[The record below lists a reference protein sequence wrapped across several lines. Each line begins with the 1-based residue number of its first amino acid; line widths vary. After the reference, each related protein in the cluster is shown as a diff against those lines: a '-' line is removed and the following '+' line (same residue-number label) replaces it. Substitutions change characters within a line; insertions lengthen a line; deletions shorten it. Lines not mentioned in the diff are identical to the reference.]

1 MIKEGGGGGDGR
13 SPPPLPRPS
22 SSSTASNGGEGGEM
36 GVLEEEEE
44 EEEEEDDLL
53 LLDDDADGIP
63 ARHSSK
69 HQATELL
76 QTRRRGHLSKL
87 PLNPPV
93 YSCHSPDAEII
104 PLTEPTNLGHRRH
117 RRPRR
122 RPELGEQTSSSSS
135 SSSAATTSVST
146 AATDILDSDIL
157 IDSDSDEIIVPIV
170 PRISPSQQLPLFYSH
185 HPDRKMAKARAS
197 RKFGKSSAT
206 TSTAAST
213 SSSFSALPTPG
224 RKAQTDKG
232 EDEEEDNVEMV
243 GEMEPE
249 EVLLLSP
256 QYRSGHRKATASTS
270 SHQVPIGSSFSSSSS
285 SPWTTS
291 GAGLG
296 GRGGY
301 STYNIGATQ
310 QWDLNDRYWE
320 RFSVTFVTSCAA
332 EVPEAVPV
340 DICEALKIWRQPKA
354 FELQARRRY
363 TVLLRR
369 GPLKGEGSGGSSKGD
384 KGGRSSGPERRAHER
399 FRIVIGIGKK
409 WKPCLVWWFNFACTS
424 STTNLFFFLHPPHT
438 RLLQQQLCRAPPRN

>member
-1 MIKEGGGGGDGR
+1 
-13 SPPPLPRPS
+13 
-22 SSSTASNGGEGGEM
+22 
-36 GVLEEEEE
+36 
-44 EEEEEDDLL
+44 
-53 LLDDDADGIP
+53 
-63 ARHSSK
+63 
-69 HQATELL
+69 
-76 QTRRRGHLSKL
+76 
-87 PLNPPV
+87 
-93 YSCHSPDAEII
+93 
-104 PLTEPTNLGHRRH
+104 
-117 RRPRR
+117 
-122 RPELGEQTSSSSS
+122 
-135 SSSAATTSVST
+135 
-146 AATDILDSDIL
+146 
-157 IDSDSDEIIVPIV
+157 
-170 PRISPSQQLPLFYSH
+170 
-185 HPDRKMAKARAS
+185 
-197 RKFGKSSAT
+197 
-206 TSTAAST
+206 
-213 SSSFSALPTPG
+213 
-224 RKAQTDKG
+224 
-232 EDEEEDNVEMV
+232 MV

-354 FELQARRRY
+354 FELQAKRRY

-399 FRIVIGIGKK
+399 FRIVIGIDFYNSSSAERRHAIENWKFLEQEQAFGLATGGQKSTSQKK
-409 WKPCLVWWFNFACTS
+409 GLTETPPPRPRLFEVFPNGNTTSVDFFEFNDEDQQHSCFWSPENVRTFREGHDGDDEELHYDPDCSSTCTS
-424 STTNLFFFLHPPHT
+424 FDLQFNCLTEHFANFMEIGENPMRLMIKVPPLSSERRAFPTFASTPTST
-438 RLLQQQLCRAPPRN
+438 RSVKFSVQSGRINRLSKRS